1 MEKYFYFWVM
11 GIRIDMIDSL
21 RVKSTGP
28 ADEPMNFIP
37 FGKQE
42 LCQITPILARNPGD

>member
-1 MEKYFYFWVM
+1 MEKYFDSWVM

-37 FGKQE
+37 FGE
-42 LCQITPILARNPGD
+42 